1 MQGQQFYYCGKSIP
15 VRKPGRSGPIRKY
28 CSRTCG
34 KKKRAWHRTEAYRS
48 YRKSERYKESRHRS
62 YRSSNEKST
71 KSFYR
76 RGRRAK
82 KKILF
87 LSQKTL
93 AFGFFLL
100 APHKATQQTAVASG
114 PRQTIAHC

>member
-82 KKILF
+82 INLIFFLKKISDLF
-87 LSQKTL
+87 
-93 AFGFFLL
+93 FFLL
-100 APHKATQQTAVASG
+100 SPIKTNQEHSEIVAPF
-114 PRQTIAHC
+114 